1 MVSHFVAPK
10 DREANFRSCGI
21 VCKTSTIILIIIGKI
36 MTASTIP
43 PEKTEYP
50 VTDRPNRGAT
60 HPPTIGTTNKTP
72 HTPYSTG
79 GIAANTFIKGS
90 TKLRRRAEAYSTRY
104 TDASIQSG
112 TAMHS
117 EISVTQTVPM
127 INGKK
132 PKSPLS
138 GDHTLWLRISQM
150 L

>member
-79 GIAANTFIKGS
+79 GIAARS
-90 TKLRRRAEAYSTRY
+90 EERRVGKEGTARWSPRQANSTR
-104 TDASIQSG
+104 
-112 TAMHS
+112 H
-117 EISVTQTVPM
+117 
-127 INGKK
+127 
-132 PKSPLS
+132 
-138 GDHTLWLRISQM
+138 
-150 L
+150 